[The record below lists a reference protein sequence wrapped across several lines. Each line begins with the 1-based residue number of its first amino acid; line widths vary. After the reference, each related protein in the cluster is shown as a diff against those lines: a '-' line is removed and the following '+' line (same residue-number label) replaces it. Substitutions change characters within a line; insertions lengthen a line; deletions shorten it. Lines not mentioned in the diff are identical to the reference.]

1 MKVTVHYEDG
11 SVETFD
17 TNALTTTSPLGM
29 GNALTDFRVAM
40 DDGLWIEVS
49 WYRVP
54 QGPTEDGALPLAQRS
69 PGCRVHVLS
78 DAEVAQARSIEIDGR
93 VQWLRIGPDL
103 CDVSQLDE
111 TTDLL
116 CGLSKGSSCIA
127 ARVAN
132 MHDAIMG
139 MLGPNGSHEEDRE
152 RLYAM
157 LGMTE
162 ASYEYVSALAAN
174 VYGDEDS
181 F

>member
-1 MKVTVHYEDG
+1 MKVTVHYEGG

-40 DDGLWIEVS
+40 GDGLWVEVS

-69 PGCRVHVLS
+69 PGCRIHVLS
-78 DAEVAQARSIEIDGR
+78 EGEVEQARSIEIDGR

-103 CDVSQLDE
+103 CDVARLDE

-116 CGLSKGSSCIA
+116 CGLSKGSSSMA
-127 ARVAN
+127 TRVAN
-132 MHDAIMG
+132 MHDTLMRA
-139 MLGPNGSHEEDRE
+139 LGPDGAHEGDEGRM
-152 RLYAM
+152 YAM

-162 ASYEYVSALAAN
+162 ASYEFVSALAAN

>member
-1 MKVTVHYEDG
+1 MKVTVHYEGG

-40 DDGLWIEVS
+40 GDGLWVEVS

-69 PGCRVHVLS
+69 PGCRIHVLS
-78 DAEVAQARSIEIDGR
+78 EGEVEQARSIEIDGR

-116 CGLSKGSSCIA
+116 CGLSKGSSSMRA
-127 ARVAN
+127 
-132 MHDAIMG
+132 
-139 MLGPNGSHEEDRE
+139 LGPDGSHEGDE
-152 RLYAM
+152 RRMYAM

-162 ASYEYVSALAAN
+162 ASYEFVSALAAN

>member
-1 MKVTVHYEDG
+1 MFIAQHACACCCRGCLNK
-11 SVETFD
+11 
-17 TNALTTTSPLGM
+17 
-29 GNALTDFRVAM
+29 
-40 DDGLWIEVS
+40 

-54 QGPTEDGALPLAQRS
+54 QGPTEDGALPLARRS
-69 PGCRVHVLS
+69 PGCRIHVLS
-78 DAEVAQARSIEIDGR
+78 EGEVEQARSIEIDGR

-116 CGLSKGSSCIA
+116 CGLSKGSSSMA
-127 ARVAN
+127 TRVAN
-132 MHDAIMG
+132 MHDTLMRA
-139 MLGPNGSHEEDRE
+139 LGPDGAHEGDEGRM
-152 RLYAM
+152 YAM

-162 ASYEYVSALAAN
+162 ASYEFVSALAAN

>member
-1 MKVTVHYEDG
+1 MKVTVHYEGG

-40 DDGLWIEVS
+40 GDGLWVEVS

-69 PGCRVHVLS
+69 PGCRIHVLS
-78 DAEVAQARSIEIDGR
+78 EGEVEQARSIEIDGR

-116 CGLSKGSSCIA
+116 CGLSKGSSSMA
-127 ARVAN
+127 TRV
-132 MHDAIMG
+132 D
-139 MLGPNGSHEEDRE
+139 EEW
-152 RLYAM
+152 LTCAM
-157 LGMTE
+157 IGMTE